1 MKKLALIASLILII
15 SFVSLNKNNEDP
27 INSPKIDSMTGKI
40 IRIFEDELYVEVL
53 TGLHF
58 DKAIVRLSDECEL
71 DMKDLSKY
79 NTSDILV
86 FNVSYIDNSTGQAII
101 TTNNIVSL
109 KDKMTQ

>member
-15 SFVSLNKNNEDP
+15 SFVSLNTNNENP
-27 INSPKIDSMTGKI
+27 INSTKIDSMTGKI
-40 IRIFEDELYVEVL
+40 IRIFEDELHVEVL